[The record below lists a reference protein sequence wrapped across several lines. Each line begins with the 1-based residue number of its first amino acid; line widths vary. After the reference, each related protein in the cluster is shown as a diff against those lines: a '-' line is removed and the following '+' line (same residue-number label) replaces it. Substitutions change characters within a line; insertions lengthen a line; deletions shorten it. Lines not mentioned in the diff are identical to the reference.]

1 MKCCPKCKQ
10 PLPPRACEA
19 CGADISDRQRG
30 ARVCSRFCYN
40 QLPEVQAQNRA
51 SSHAYYHSPQGKAA
65 RETWLARPGNRDKV
79 RAAQRRYAARK
90 RAAMKQQRR
99 GGD

>member
-30 ARVCSRFCYN
+30 ARVCSKYCYAR
-40 QLPEVQAQNRA
+40 LPEVKEKHRA
-51 SSHAYYHSPQGKAA
+51 YTSAYHRSPRGKAT
-65 RETWLARPGNRDKV
+65 REAWLARPGNRDKV

-90 RAAMKQQRR
+90 RAKQKAQRN
-99 GGD
+99 GE